1 MYREV
6 LVCSVPIPACPP
18 WQNLRA
24 FKRDCRLLVL
34 LANAVGLRHDGTPYQ
49 AAQDAFLTA
58 YSARG

>member
-1 MYREV
+1 M
-6 LVCSVPIPACPP
+6 CSVPIPACPP